1 MSGLQRLFGR
11 QPDGRPAVV
20 ISQLTLTAGAVTA
33 EFVVIL
39 LATVVAGAGYQFLAY
54 GETGPIAAYSDIGAL
69 AAIFY
74 VLPFLSQGC
83 HDVPA
88 YVAGRRGFRYVLLR
102 WHCSLVLLG
111 VVGFL
116 TKSTGNISRGWVIGL
131 YVLGLLSLCL
141 LNWLTRRF
149 IECGVAQRRIGPRRV
164 MLVGTSADI
173 EEFWKRHRPA
183 VLADQIVS
191 IVRLPGL
198 SDQAF
203 EAAFHDALAGAPTHA
218 RPFGIDSVVILSGHL
233 TPRLVKICV
242 DTLSVLPVSI
252 HLDTGPILDNVRS
265 TEIERIG
272 GIAAVMLARKP
283 LDAWQSALKRLFD
296 IVVAFAGLIALF
308 PLFVIVA
315 LLIKLDS
322 RGPVLFL
329 QRRRGY
335 NHHEFR
341 ILKFRSMTTLDD
353 GDRIEQAKVGDVR
366 ITRVGRLL
374 RRFNFDE
381 LPQLWNVLIGDMSI
395 VGPRPHAVAHDKQ
408 FETRIENYPR
418 RLNVK
423 PGITGWAQ
431 VNGLRGET
439 DTDEKMS
446 QRVEHDLYYIDHW
459 SLWLDVK
466 IVLMTVFSPR
476 AFANA
481 R

>member
-1 MSGLQRLFGR
+1 MSGLQRLSGNR
-11 QPDGRPAVV
+11 PDGRPAVV
-20 ISQLTLTAGAVTA
+20 ISQLTLTAGAVAT
-33 EFVVIL
+33 EFIVIL
-39 LATVVAGAGYQFLAY
+39 LATLIVGPGYHLYAFGQ
-54 GETGPIAAYSDIGAL
+54 TGPIGPYIDIGVL
-69 AAIFY
+69 SAIFY

-88 YVAGRRGFRYVLLR
+88 YIAGRRGFQYVLLR

-116 TKSTGNISRGWVIGL
+116 TKSTGTISRGWVIGL
-131 YVLGLLSLCL
+131 YALGLLSLCL

-149 IECGVAQRRIGPRRV
+149 IARGVAQRRIAPRRV

-173 EEFWKRHRPA
+173 TEFWQRHRPA

-191 IVRLPGL
+191 IVRLPTLG
-198 SDQAF
+198 DEAF
-203 EAAFHDALAGAPTHA
+203 EAKFQEALAGAPTHA
-218 RPFGIDSVVILSGHL
+218 RPFGIDSVIILSGRL
-233 TPRLVKICV
+233 TPGLVKTCV
-242 DTLSVLPVSI
+242 DSLSVLPVSI
-252 HLDTGPILDNVRS
+252 HLDTGPILDHVTS

-283 LDAWQSALKRLFD
+283 LDAWQSALKRVFD
-296 IVVAFAGLIALF
+296 IVVSLTGLIALC
-308 PLFVIVA
+308 PLFLIVA
-315 LLIKLDS
+315 VLIKLDS

-341 ILKFRSMTTLDD
+341 IFKFRSMTTLDD

-366 ITRVGRLL
+366 ITRVGKLL
-374 RRFNFDE
+374 RRCNFDE

-408 FETRIENYPR
+408 FETRIEKYPR

-446 QRVEHDLYYIDHW
+446 QRVAHDLYYIDHW

-466 IVLMTVFSPR
+466 IVLMTVFSPS